1 MRNTKTN
8 ALRAVA
14 FWALFALLL
23 YPVTRVFAHYPDY
36 RSYQTIGGFY
46 EEADDS
52 LDAVYLG
59 SSNCYA
65 FWNALV
71 AWHNHGLAV
80 YPYASPDQPFYATEY
95 LIREVRKTQPDARFI
110 VSVNSVDADDLDA
123 SGAHYLLNY
132 MPDSGEKR
140 ALTDRLSDLMGY
152 DLLDRLE
159 FRFPWLR
166 LRELWYDRLING
178 PVPELDGFNG
188 AGTYADYLGGAEDIS
203 DEYLDSDL
211 RTAVPETLMETI
223 DSLLDYCDREAV
235 EVLFVS
241 VPRAEKTGETMGR
254 INTVCDIIRARG
266 YGVLDL
272 SDQTGALG
280 LDLTQDFYNDKHTN
294 IHGSVK
300 FTDGLCE
307 WLMDRYDGLED
318 KRGDAAYADWDAA
331 WERYADVIAPWLLD
345 IELDAAHRDWT
356 LPAPGSL
363 SAEAKDGAAQ
373 IRWAAARGA
382 DGYAVYRK
390 AGDDGAWTRVADTA
404 ETRFEDAEGAPEGGC
419 RYTVV
424 PWRASDGETFYGN
437 FLYSGVASE

>member
-1 MRNTKTN
+1 MKKKKTIV
-8 ALRAVA
+8 LRVAA

-46 EEADDS
+46 EEAADS

-95 LIREVRKTQPDARFI
+95 LVREVRKTQPDARFI

-132 MPDSGEKR
+132 MPESGEKR

-152 DLLDRLE
+152 GWLDRLE

-188 AGTYADYLGGAEDIS
+188 AGTYKDYLGGAEDIS

-211 RTAVPETLMETI
+211 RTAVPETLMEAP
-223 DSLLDYCDREAV
+223 DRLLDYCDRAGV
-235 EVLFVS
+235 EVLFIS

-254 INTVCDIIRARG
+254 INTVCDHLRARG
-266 YGVLDL
+266 YEVLDL
-272 SDQTGALG
+272 SDQTVALG

-300 FTDGLCE
+300 FTDGLCAR
-307 WLMDRYDGLED
+307 LTALDPDLRD

-363 SAEAKDGAAQ
+363 EAAAADGGVR
-373 IRWAAARGA
+373 INWAAARGA
-382 DGYAVYRK
+382 DGYSVYRK
-390 AGDDGAWTRVADTA
+390 DGPDGAWTRLADTA
-404 ETRFEDAEGAPEGGC
+404 DTRFEDAEGAPDGDC

-424 PWRASDGETFYGN
+424 PWRASEGETFYGN
-437 FLYSGVASE
+437 FLYGGVKPE

>member
-36 RSYQTIGGFY
+36 RSYHTIGGFY
-46 EEADDS
+46 KEKPNQ
-52 LDAVYLG
+52 LDAIYLG

-71 AWHNHGLAV
+71 AWHNYGLTV
-80 YPYASPDQPFYATEY
+80 YPYASPAQPFYATEY
-95 LIREVRKTQPDARFI
+95 LIRETRKTQPNARFI

-132 MPDSGEKR
+132 MPESEEKR

-152 DLLDRLE
+152 DLLDRME

-188 AGTYADYLGGAEDIS
+188 AGTYGDYLGGAEDIS

-211 RTAVPETLMETI
+211 RTAVPETLMEAI
-223 DSLLDYCDREAV
+223 DSLLDYCDREGV

-254 INTVCDIIRARG
+254 INT
-266 YGVLDL
+266 
-272 SDQTGALG
+272 DQTAALG

-300 FTDGLCE
+300 FTDGLCAR
-307 WLMDRYDGLED
+307 LTALDPDLRD

-345 IELDAAHRDWT
+345 IELDAPHRDWT

-363 SAEAKDGAAQ
+363 EASAADGGVR
-373 IRWAAARGA
+373 ISWTAARGA
-382 DGYAVYRK
+382 DGYSVYRK
-390 AGDDGAWTRVADTA
+390 DGPDGAWTRLADTA
-404 ETRFEDAEGAPEGGC
+404 ETRFEDAEGAPEGDC

-437 FLYSGVASE
+437 FLYGGVKPE